1 MKARFFS
8 IGLLALS
15 CVLMRYPAAP
25 TPVGAPE
32 KKLAG
37 FPIEMAGWTGKDDP
51 FAASVMDAVA
61 TDDALHRKYDS
72 ADGSVWLYVGY
83 YGTRK
88 GGRTGHLPHY
98 CYPAAGYQIQE
109 FGKEPLTLADGRSV
123 DVYRL
128 LVERKGQ
135 RTLVLYW
142 IQSGEQKVLSDGL
155 AMNLSR
161 LRRRLTQGRDD
172 GAFVRISSIVTD
184 SVERTLEREKG
195 FAVEVLRNL
204 GDHWPVEAVS

>member
-15 CVLMRYPAAP
+15 AVLMRYPSAP
-25 TPVGAPE
+25 TPVGAPQ
-32 KKLAG
+32 KRLAG
-37 FPIEMAGWTGKDDP
+37 FPVRMDGWTGKDDP
-51 FAASVMDAVA
+51 FSASVMDAVD
-61 TDDALHRKYDS
+61 TDDAIHRKYDS
-72 ADGSVWLYVGY
+72 ASGSVWLYVGY

-98 CYPAAGYQIQE
+98 CYPAAGYQIQDL
-109 FGKEPLTLADGRSV
+109 GKEPLKLADGRTV
-123 DVYRL
+123 TVNRL

-142 IQSGEQKVLSDGL
+142 IQSGEQKVLADGL

-172 GAFVRISSIVTD
+172 GAFVRITSIVTD
-184 SVERTLEREKG
+184 SVERTLEREKS
-195 FAVEVLRNL
+195 FAVDVLSNL